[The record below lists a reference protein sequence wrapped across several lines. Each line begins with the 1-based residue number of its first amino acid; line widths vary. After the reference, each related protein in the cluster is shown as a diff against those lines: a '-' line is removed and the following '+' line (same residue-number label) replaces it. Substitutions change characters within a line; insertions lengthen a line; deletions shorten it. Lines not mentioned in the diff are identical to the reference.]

1 MPEALHQDSEETAPN
16 SISKPADTHI
26 EVSLQSGPVSVTH
39 LDWPKACGAEA
50 VFAGRTRHAN
60 HRQFGILKRLEYEVY
75 APMAKKILM
84 EIALETTRQFG
95 CQAVRLV
102 HAQGPILPGE
112 ASVVVQI
119 ATPHRKEAFSAC
131 RHAIDQIKQR
141 LPIWKHEIWENGRT
155 FAQGCC
161 IHSKHV
167 PTVST

>member
-1 MPEALHQDSEETAPN
+1 MPESLHQDSEETAPN

-26 EVSLQSGPVSVTH
+26 EVNLQSGPVSVTH

-50 VFAGRTRHAN
+50 VFAGRTRHEN

-95 CQAVRLV
+95 CQSVRLV

-155 FAQGCC
+155 FSQGCC
-161 IHSKHV
+161 VHSKHA
-167 PTVST
+167 PTAPT